1 MYCTTVINHGNAM
14 IPEIVLKNL
23 RIFSVDSVIIADF
36 SFNSVFSWG
45 LLFKIQNIGKMLQ
58 KKEVLSFIVQ
68 D

>member
-1 MYCTTVINHGNAM
+1 M
-14 IPEIVLKNL
+14 

-36 SFNSVFSWG
+36 SFNSGFSWG

>member
-1 MYCTTVINHGNAM
+1 MNHGNAM

-23 RIFSVDSVIIADF
+23 RIFSVVSVIIADF
-36 SFNSVFSWG
+36 SFNSGFSWG
-45 LLFKIQNIGKMLQ
+45 LIFKIQNIGKMLQ